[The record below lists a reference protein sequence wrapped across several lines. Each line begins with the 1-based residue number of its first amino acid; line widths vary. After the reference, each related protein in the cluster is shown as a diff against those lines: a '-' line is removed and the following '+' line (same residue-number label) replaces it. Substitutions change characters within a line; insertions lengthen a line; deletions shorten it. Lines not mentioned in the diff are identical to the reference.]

1 MELNLIL
8 LRDKKY
14 FQYRFNKNNLT
25 DIDALNALLTIMHY
39 VKDNDA
45 QNDTKSYILQ
55 NDEVKQF
62 VGNAHEV
69 NTYKDLFINRAENHR
84 L

>member
-8 LRDKKY
+8 LCDQKY

-25 DIDALNALLTIMHY
+25 DVDALNSLLAIMHY
-39 VKDNDA
+39 VKDNDT
-45 QNDTKSYILQ
+45 QNDIKSYVLQ
-55 NDEVKQF
+55 NDEVEQF

-69 NTYKDLFINRAENHR
+69 NTYKDLF
-84 L
+84 

>member
-8 LRDKKY
+8 LRDQKY

-25 DIDALNALLTIMHY
+25 DVDALNSLLAIMHY

-55 NDEVKQF
+55 NDEVEQF

-69 NTYKDLFINRAENHR
+69 NTYKDLF
-84 L
+84 

>member
-8 LRDKKY
+8 LRDQKY

-25 DIDALNALLTIMHY
+25 DVDALNSLLAIMHY
-39 VKDNDA
+39 VKDNDT
-45 QNDTKSYILQ
+45 QNDIKSYVLQ
-55 NDEVKQF
+55 NDEVEQF

-69 NTYKDLFINRAENHR
+69 NTYKDLF
-84 L
+84 

>member
-8 LRDKKY
+8 LRDQKY

-25 DIDALNALLTIMHY
+25 DVDTLNSLLAIMHY
-39 VKDNDA
+39 VKDNDTH
-45 QNDTKSYILQ
+45 NDIKSYVLQ
-55 NDEVKQF
+55 NDEVEQF

-69 NTYKDLFINRAENHR
+69 NTYKDLF
-84 L
+84 

>member
-8 LRDKKY
+8 LRDQKY

-25 DIDALNALLTIMHY
+25 DVDALNSLLTIMHY
-39 VKDNDA
+39 VKDNDT
-45 QNDTKSYILQ
+45 QNDIKSYVLQ
-55 NDEVKQF
+55 NDEVEQF

-69 NTYKDLFINRAENHR
+69 NAYKDLF
-84 L
+84 

>member
-8 LRDKKY
+8 LRNQKY

-25 DIDALNALLTIMHY
+25 DVDALNSLLAIMHY
-39 VKDNDA
+39 VKDNDT
-45 QNDTKSYILQ
+45 QNDIKSYVLQ
-55 NDEVKQF
+55 NDEVEQF

-69 NTYKDLFINRAENHR
+69 NTYKDLF
-84 L
+84 

>member
-8 LRDKKY
+8 LRDQKY

-25 DIDALNALLTIMHY
+25 DVDVLNSLLAIIHY
-39 VKDNDA
+39 VKDNDVK
-45 QNDTKSYILQ
+45 NDIKSRILQ
-55 NDEVKQF
+55 NDEVEQF

-69 NTYKDLFINRAENHR
+69 NTYKDLF
-84 L
+84 

>member
-8 LRDKKY
+8 LRNQKY

-25 DIDALNALLTIMHY
+25 DVDALNSLLAIMHY
-39 VKDNDA
+39 VKDNDI
-45 QNDTKSYILQ
+45 QNDIKSYVLQ
-55 NDEVKQF
+55 NDEVEQF

-69 NTYKDLFINRAENHR
+69 NTYKDLF
-84 L
+84 

>member
-8 LRDKKY
+8 LRNQKY

-25 DIDALNALLTIMHY
+25 DVDALNSLLAIMHY
-39 VKDNDA
+39 VQDNDT
-45 QNDTKSYILQ
+45 QNDIKSYVLQ
-55 NDEVKQF
+55 NDEVEQF

-69 NTYKDLFINRAENHR
+69 NTYKDLF
-84 L
+84 

>member
-8 LRDKKY
+8 LRNQKY

-25 DIDALNALLTIMHY
+25 DIDALNVLLTIMHY

-55 NDEVKQF
+55 NDEVEQF

-69 NTYKDLFINRAENHR
+69 NIYKDLF
-84 L
+84 

>member
-8 LRDKKY
+8 LRNQKY

-25 DIDALNALLTIMHY
+25 DVDALNSLLAIMHY
-39 VKDNDA
+39 VQDNDA
-45 QNDTKSYILQ
+45 QNDTKSYVLQ
-55 NDEVKQF
+55 NDEVEQF

-69 NTYKDLFINRAENHR
+69 NTYKDLF
-84 L
+84 

>member
-8 LRDKKY
+8 LRDQKY

-25 DIDALNALLTIMHY
+25 DVDALNSLLAIMHY
-39 VKDNDA
+39 VKDNDT
-45 QNDTKSYILQ
+45 QNDTKSYVLQ
-55 NDEVKQF
+55 NDEVEQF

-69 NTYKDLFINRAENHR
+69 NTYKDLF
-84 L
+84 

>member
-8 LRDKKY
+8 LRNQKY

-25 DIDALNALLTIMHY
+25 DVDALNSLLSIMHY
-39 VKDNDA
+39 VKDNDT
-45 QNDTKSYILQ
+45 QNDIKSYVLQ
-55 NDEVKQF
+55 NDEVEQF

-69 NTYKDLFINRAENHR
+69 NTYKDLF
-84 L
+84 

>member
-8 LRDKKY
+8 LRDQKY

-25 DIDALNALLTIMHY
+25 DVDALNSLLAIMHY
-39 VKDNDA
+39 VKDNDTH
-45 QNDTKSYILQ
+45 NDIKSYVLQ
-55 NDEVKQF
+55 NDEVEQF

-69 NTYKDLFINRAENHR
+69 NTYKDLF
-84 L
+84 

>member
-8 LRDKKY
+8 LRDQKY

-25 DIDALNALLTIMHY
+25 DVDVLNSLLSIMHY
-39 VKDNDA
+39 VKDNDT
-45 QNDTKSYILQ
+45 QNDIKSYVLQ
-55 NDEVKQF
+55 NDEVEQF

-69 NTYKDLFINRAENHR
+69 NTYKDLF
-84 L
+84 

>member
-8 LRDKKY
+8 LRDQKY

-25 DIDALNALLTIMHY
+25 NVDALNSLLAIMHY

-45 QNDTKSYILQ
+45 QNDIKSYVLQ
-55 NDEVKQF
+55 NDEVEQF

-69 NTYKDLFINRAENHR
+69 NTYKDLF
-84 L
+84 

>member
-8 LRDKKY
+8 LRDQKY

-25 DIDALNALLTIMHY
+25 DVDALNSLLAIMHY
-39 VKDNDA
+39 VKDNDT
-45 QNDTKSYILQ
+45 QNDIKSYVLQ
-55 NDEVKQF
+55 NDEVEQF

-69 NTYKDLFINRAENHR
+69 NSYKDLF
-84 L
+84 

>member
-8 LRDKKY
+8 LRNQKY

-25 DIDALNALLTIMHY
+25 DVDALNSLLAIMHY
-39 VKDNDA
+39 VKDNDT
-45 QNDTKSYILQ
+45 QNNTKSYVLQ
-55 NDEVKQF
+55 NDEVEQF

-69 NTYKDLFINRAENHR
+69 NDYKDLF
-84 L
+84 

>member
-8 LRDKKY
+8 LRDQKY

-25 DIDALNALLTIMHY
+25 DVDALNSLLAIMHY
-39 VKDNDA
+39 VKDNDT
-45 QNDTKSYILQ
+45 QNDTKSYVLQ
-55 NDEVKQF
+55 NDEVEQF

-69 NTYKDLFINRAENHR
+69 NSYKDLF
-84 L
+84 

>member
-8 LRDKKY
+8 LRDQKY

-25 DIDALNALLTIMHY
+25 DVDVLNSLLAIMHY

-45 QNDTKSYILQ
+45 QNDIKSRILQ
-55 NDEVKQF
+55 NDEVEQF

-69 NTYKDLFINRAENHR
+69 NTYKDLF
-84 L
+84 

>member
-8 LRDKKY
+8 LRDQKY

-25 DIDALNALLTIMHY
+25 DVDALNSLLAIMHY
-39 VKDNDA
+39 VKDNDT
-45 QNDTKSYILQ
+45 QNDIKRYVLQ
-55 NDEVKQF
+55 NDEVEQF

-69 NTYKDLFINRAENHR
+69 NTYKDLF
-84 L
+84 

>member
-8 LRDKKY
+8 LRDQKY

-25 DIDALNALLTIMHY
+25 DVDALNSLLAIMHY
-39 VKDNDA
+39 VQDNDT
-45 QNDTKSYILQ
+45 QNDIKSYVLQ
-55 NDEVKQF
+55 NDEVEQF

-69 NTYKDLFINRAENHR
+69 NTYKDLF
-84 L
+84 

>member
-8 LRDKKY
+8 LRNQKY
-14 FQYRFNKNNLT
+14 FQYRFNKNSLT
-25 DIDALNALLTIMHY
+25 DVDALNSLLAIMYY

-45 QNDTKSYILQ
+45 QNDIKSYVLQ
-55 NDEVKQF
+55 NDEVEQF

-69 NTYKDLFINRAENHR
+69 NTYKDLF
-84 L
+84 

>member
-8 LRDKKY
+8 LRDQKY

-25 DIDALNALLTIMHY
+25 NVDALNSLLAIMHY
-39 VKDNDA
+39 VKDNDT
-45 QNDTKSYILQ
+45 QNDTKSYVLQ
-55 NDEVKQF
+55 NDEVEQF

-69 NTYKDLFINRAENHR
+69 NTYKDLF
-84 L
+84 